1 MKTILI
7 VDNHADIRLL
17 LKVALGNEFSVI
29 EADGGTAALKA
40 IQKHRP
46 NLVLLDVMMPGELD
60 GIQVLEQIKINQ
72 RTQDTFVAVISARGQ
87 TVDQEIAVQKGA
99 DAYFIKPFS
108 PLQVVGWVRNKLTK
122 THVIVGNLNQSSSNS
137 LLLHENI

>member
-40 IQKHRP
+40 IQKP
-46 NLVLLDVMMPGELD
+46 ESV
-60 GIQVLEQIKINQ
+60 
-72 RTQDTFVAVISARGQ
+72 TS
-87 TVDQEIAVQKGA
+87 
-99 DAYFIKPFS
+99 
-108 PLQVVGWVRNKLTK
+108 
-122 THVIVGNLNQSSSNS
+122 
-137 LLLHENI
+137 